1 METLRELPMNNLI
14 IVNIRVFN
22 LNSFLVN
29 SIKNNI
35 HIERISYKKNILK
48 CKIKKEDLN
57 KINKY
62 YKVTIVKAVNL
73 ESFLLVLK
81 RNYLIVLSIFL
92 SIFLFLIFKDIIIKV
107 DIVSNNESLVKNLNK
122 SLDNYGI
129 HRLSIKKD
137 ENSLLAI
144 KQKLEIDYKD
154 TIEWL
159 EIKNIGMT
167 YLVTLEERKVKLE
180 EPKESYC
187 NVYAKKEG
195 IVKKIVATQ
204 GNVLVSENQYVRAGD
219 LLISGDISLNEEVK
233 DQICALGTVY
243 GEVWYKASISIP
255 KKYQVKNY
263 TGKTQTNFKL
273 DLGRNDYKILRSK
286 YQNYDEETKE
296 IISILG
302 RRLLKTKEKEYT
314 YQDVY
319 YTEEELEKK
328 IDEVISTKI
337 NLKKEAGEEI
347 LYKNILK
354 KMEFD
359 STIDIEVFVTA
370 LVILSK

>member
-1 METLRELPMNNLI
+1 MNNLI

-81 RNYLIVLSIFL
+81 KNYLIVLSIFL

-107 DIVSNNESLVKNLNK
+107 DIVSNNESLVKDLNK
-122 SLDNYGI
+122 SLDNYGL

-137 ENSLLAI
+137 ENSLLVI

-187 NVYAKKEG
+187 NVYAQKEG

-233 DQICALGTVY
+233 EQICALGTVY

-337 NLKKEAGEEI
+337 NLQKEAGEEI

>member
-14 IVNIRVFN
+14 IVNIRIFN

-81 RNYLIVLSIFL
+81 KNYLIVLSIFL
-92 SIFLFLIFKDIIIKV
+92 SIFLFLLFKDIIIKV

-122 SLDNYGI
+122 SLDNYGL

-187 NVYAKKEG
+187 NVYAQKEG

-219 LLISGDISLNEEVK
+219 LLISGDISLHEDVK

-337 NLKKEAGEEI
+337 NLQKEAGEEI

>member
-81 RNYLIVLSIFL
+81 KNYLIVLSIFL

-107 DIVSNNESLVKNLNK
+107 DIVSNNESLVKDLNK
-122 SLDNYGI
+122 SLDNYGL

-137 ENSLLAI
+137 ENSLLVI

-187 NVYAKKEG
+187 NVYAQKEG

-233 DQICALGTVY
+233 EQICALGTVY

-337 NLKKEAGEEI
+337 NLQKEAGEEI

-354 KMEFD
+354 KNEFD

>member
-22 LNSFLVN
+22 LNSFLVT

-81 RNYLIVLSIFL
+81 KNYLIVLSIFL

-107 DIVSNNESLVKNLNK
+107 DIVSNNESLVKDLNK
-122 SLDNYGI
+122 SLDNYGL

-187 NVYAKKEG
+187 NVYAQKEG

-233 DQICALGTVY
+233 EQICALGTVY

-337 NLKKEAGEEI
+337 NLQKEAGEEI

-354 KMEFD
+354 KIEFD

>member
-1 METLRELPMNNLI
+1 MNNLI

-62 YKVTIVKAVNL
+62 YKVTIVKAINL

-81 RNYLIVLSIFL
+81 KNYLIVLSIFL

-107 DIVSNNESLVKNLNK
+107 DIVSNNESLVKDLNK
-122 SLDNYGI
+122 SLDNYGL

-187 NVYAKKEG
+187 NVYAQKEG

-233 DQICALGTVY
+233 EQICALGTVY

-337 NLKKEAGEEI
+337 NLQKEAGEEI

>member
-1 METLRELPMNNLI
+1 MEILRALPMNNLI

-22 LNSFLVN
+22 LNSFLVT

-81 RNYLIVLSIFL
+81 KNYLIVLSIFL

-107 DIVSNNESLVKNLNK
+107 DIVSNNESLVKDLNK
-122 SLDNYGI
+122 SLDNYGL

-187 NVYAKKEG
+187 NVYAQKEG

-314 YQDVY
+314 YQEVY

-337 NLKKEAGEEI
+337 NLQKEAGEEI

>member
-81 RNYLIVLSIFL
+81 KNYLIVLSIFL

-107 DIVSNNESLVKNLNK
+107 DIVSNNESLVKDLNK
-122 SLDNYGI
+122 SLDNYGL

-137 ENSLLAI
+137 ENSLLVI

-187 NVYAKKEG
+187 NVYAQKEG

-233 DQICALGTVY
+233 EQICALGTVY

-337 NLKKEAGEEI
+337 NLQKEAGEEI

>member
-62 YKVTIVKAVNL
+62 YKVTIVKAINL

-81 RNYLIVLSIFL
+81 KNYLIVLSIFL

-107 DIVSNNESLVKNLNK
+107 DIVSNNESLVKDLNK
-122 SLDNYGI
+122 SLDNYGL

-187 NVYAKKEG
+187 NVYAQKEG

-233 DQICALGTVY
+233 EQICALGTVY

-337 NLKKEAGEEI
+337 NLQKEAGEEI

>member
-62 YKVTIVKAVNL
+62 YKVTIVKAINL

-81 RNYLIVLSIFL
+81 KNYLIVLSIFL

-107 DIVSNNESLVKNLNK
+107 DIVSNNESLVKDLNK
-122 SLDNYGI
+122 SLDNYGL

-187 NVYAKKEG
+187 NVYAQKEG

-337 NLKKEAGEEI
+337 NLQKEAGEEI